1 MPTTESKPKP
11 AKTRDEGQWALGNRE
26 PPNPNEVFKQEDD
39 ALNVRA
45 RRINDAMQL
54 AAARAIAGCI
64 SPRQLHAEYIVPS
77 VFNKEVVKAVAAA
90 VEEAAIKTGV
100 ARRSRRG

>member
-1 MPTTESKPKP
+1 MSAQRHVEQSLFPEIKPDRP
-11 AKTRDEGQWALGNRE
+11 VG
-26 PPNPNEVFKQEDD
+26 
-39 ALNVRA
+39 
-45 RRINDAMQL
+45 
-54 AAARAIAGCI
+54 
-64 SPRQLHAEYIVPS
+64 YIVPS